1 MEERMAYRLGI
12 DIGGTFTDFL
22 LSDDSGS
29 KWVYK
34 VLTTPHDPSIGFFN
48 GVEKIAKDKKL
59 GVHEFLSK
67 VVAIIHGTTITTNAV
82 LTGGG
87 VKTGLITT
95 RGFRD
100 VINMRRGLKE
110 RQYDLKY
117 DPPPPLVPRHLVRVV
132 NERVNCLGEAVAP
145 LTEADVQG
153 AIDYFR
159 EMEVR
164 AVAVGLLFS
173 FLNADHER
181 RIGEILKAQLP
192 GVYMSL
198 SCDILPQIRV
208 YERLSTTVLNAAVG
222 PILSDYLQALTTK
235 LSGFDYKGIL
245 LIMQSNGGVMDTS
258 VAERFAANTLLSG
271 PAGGPTAGQVHAAV
285 HGQSNFIT
293 VDMGGT
299 SFDAC
304 LVVDNKP
311 VINTEGKVGGHQL
324 ALPMINIH
332 TVGAGGGSIAW
343 IDEGGLLRVGPK
355 SAGADP
361 GPVCYDHGGNE
372 PAVTDADLLLGYL
385 DPDFFFGGE
394 IKLNVALTKNVIQKK
409 IAEPL
414 NLSVIKAAYGIYEI
428 INATMADALRVVSIE
443 KGYDPREFALIVA
456 GGAGPIHAGMIA
468 KEVEIPLVI
477 VPRESSVFCAAG
489 MLYADLKHDYV
500 RTCTM
505 PLDQID
511 PRDIGHLYEEMAGT
525 AGDTLKAEGIIDSQV
540 TLEHAADIRYVGQF
554 NEVAVPVS
562 FQGQISPEDI
572 QRMVD
577 AFHRT
582 HEQLYGY
589 SLPGADLELINLRLT
604 AYGVTEK
611 PAFEKADRTKVSVDV
626 ALKGFREI
634 YLERQFIKV
643 PVLDGLKLAHG
654 HCVGGPC
661 IIEQPTTTIL
671 VPNDYALGCDEFN
684 NYVMFHPSHT
694 FDEIKETFGDI
705 ENLMERGL

>member
-1 MEERMAYRLGI
+1 MTFRLGI

-22 LSDDSGS
+22 LSDERGS
-29 KWVYK
+29 KFVYK
-34 VLTTPHDPSIGFFN
+34 VLSTPHDPSIGFFN
-48 GVEKIAKDKKL
+48 GIRKISEDKNL
-59 GVHEFLSK
+59 EVREFLSK
-67 VVAIIHGTTITTNAV
+67 VETIIHGTTITTNAV

-95 RGFRD
+95 QGFRD

-117 DPPPPLVPRHLVRVV
+117 DPPQSLVPRHLVRVV
-132 NERVNCLGEAVAP
+132 RERVNCVGETVET
-145 LTEADVQG
+145 LEEADIQS

-159 EMEVR
+159 EKDVK

-173 FLNADHER
+173 FLNSEHER
-181 RIGEILKAQLP
+181 KIGQILKEHLP
-192 GVYMSL
+192 GVYISL

-222 PILSDYLQALTTK
+222 PILSDYLQALTSK
-235 LSGFDYKGIL
+235 LLGYEYRGIL
-245 LIMQSNGGVMDTS
+245 LIMQSNGGVMAAS

-271 PAGGPTAGQVHAAV
+271 PAGGPTAGRVHAGI
-285 HGQSNFIT
+285 HDQSNFIT

-343 IDEGGLLRVGPK
+343 IDDGGLLQVGPK

-361 GPVCYDHGGNE
+361 GPICYNRGGE
-372 PAVTDADLLLGYL
+372 APTVTDADLLLGYL
-385 DPDFFFGGE
+385 DPEFFFGGE
-394 IKLNVALTKNVIQKK
+394 LMLNLELTRQRVQEK
-409 IAEPL
+409 IAAPL
-414 NLSVIKAAYGIYEI
+414 NLDVIEAAYGIYEI
-428 INATMADALRVVSIE
+428 INSTMADALRVVSIE

-468 KEVEIPLVI
+468 KEVDIPLII

-500 RTCTM
+500 RTCTK
-505 PLDQID
+505 PLDQIN
-511 PRDIGHLYEEMAGT
+511 PLDIGHQYEEMGA
-525 AGDTLKAEGIIDSQV
+525 AAVETLKEEGIPDARIQI
-540 TLEHAADIRYVGQF
+540 EYAADIRYVGQF
-554 NEVAVPVS
+554 NEVEVPVS
-562 FQGQISPEDI
+562 FEGQLETEDI

-577 AFHRT
+577 EFHRK
-582 HEQLYGY
+582 HDQLYGY
-589 SLPGADLELINLRLT
+589 ALPGADLELINLRLS
-604 AYGVTEK
+604 AYGITEK
-611 PAFEKADRTKVSVDV
+611 PVFEKAARVKEKVDT
-626 ALKGFREI
+626 ALKGFRDI
-634 YLERQFIKV
+634 YLEKHFIRV
-643 PVLDGLKLAHG
+643 PVLDGLELAHG

-671 VPNDYALGCDEFN
+671 VPNEYALGCDEFN
-684 NYVMFHPSHT
+684 NYVMFNPAST
-694 FDEIKETFGDI
+694 LDEIKEKFDAVEKLHET
-705 ENLMERGL
+705 